1 MINFFLKG
9 LPPIRSLATTK
20 KKKKV
25 KAKEKDEVGKSK
37 KKSVAPRDAKAWDK
51 LDIVG
56 LSLIA

>member
-1 MINFFLKG
+1 MKG

-25 KAKEKDEVGKSK
+25 KTKEKDEVGHENKQSK
-37 KKSVAPRDAKAWDK
+37 KKSVVPRDAKAWDK

-56 LSLIA
+56 LV